1 MIYLGS
7 DIKDIYVGSEKIV
20 KGYVGSE
27 LVYEYFHV
35 LPGAGSVLYSDLTFT
50 LSNEDID
57 TTKTPIGVIYLF
69 KNTNTFRAI
78 SINDANGGSTIQWTA
93 AASASISCATN
104 GAIDGKTATATI
116 INTININYGAAS
128 NCLRYSNGNT
138 NVGDWFMPSMYELKN
153 YVAVD
158 AVKSSLNKFGPPS
171 WYDEYIWT
179 TDQHSSKTNYA
190 GVYNFYNGGTS
201 TVTKNSKNYAVPC
214 LDLTG
219 YTLKYLGKSIPA
231 NCLCFT
237 AEADSSSVT
246 LNQEGTPTISK
257 NLYYSLTGRD
267 KNAYTC
273 GTTISLNKGDK
284 LYMWSDDSN
293 ALSENGALVYKKFAM
308 TGAISAS
315 GDIQSLLNG
324 SDTAPKYAFINL
336 FRDCASLT
344 SIKDLLFSPNTLNRG
359 SYEYMF
365 RGCTSLTTAPKLP
378 AMNLG
383 EYCYYYMFYGCT
395 SLTTAPELP
404 ATTLVKNCYY
414 YMFYGCS
421 SLNYIKAMFITS
433 PGSTSNV
440 TTYWVDG
447 VSSSG
452 TFVKNIDATWSLTG
466 VNGIPTG
473 WVVKTTALPD
483 NCLCFTAEADS
494 SSVTLNQ
501 EGTPTITKAL
511 YYSLT
516 GNDKTTYTCGTTISL
531 SKGDKLYMWSDDT
544 NALTES
550 ESIYKQFAVAGEI
563 SVSGDIM
570 TLVNGGDATMKY
582 DFTNLLRNCS
592 AITSFDTSTWD
603 LSKVS
608 NMKWALQTCSGLT
621 TLDTSTW
628 KFTNLESIC
637 ATFEHCTKL
646 TTLTGCENWKFT
658 NLTNIAR
665 AFNDC
670 PALTTMDTSNWDLSK
685 VTDMTAAFWNCGY
698 LTPID
703 TSNWD
708 LSNVIWMTNAFRDC
722 GSLKSLNTTNWKLTK
737 VDVMN
742 ACFMNNWSLTSLE
755 GSGNWDMSNVTQ
767 LNGTFWNCTSL
778 TSLDCSGW
786 NMPKVWDLGNTFT
799 QCGNLTNLILGNGW
813 GKWNQSWTITLRLS
827 DVGKWQN
834 YQLTDA
840 TYNSIL
846 NMYDRKSNGLGDAI
860 LQFSPSHNI
869 PDGFVDKM
877 TAKGYTI
884 TLAD

>member
-1 MIYLGS
+1 MIYLGNN
-7 DIKDIYVGSEKIV
+7 IKGIYIGQQRIIR
-20 KGYVGSE
+20 GYVGSE
-27 LVYEYFHV
+27 LFYEYKSGGV
-35 LPGAGSVLYSDLTFT
+35 LPAD
-50 LSNEDID
+50 
-57 TTKTPIGVIYLF
+57 
-69 KNTNTFRAI
+69 
-78 SINDANGGSTIQWTA
+78 
-93 AASASISCATN
+93 
-104 GAIDGKTATATI
+104 
-116 INTININYGAAS
+116 
-128 NCLRYSNGNT
+128 
-138 NVGDWFMPSMYELKN
+138 
-153 YVAVD
+153 
-158 AVKSSLNKFGPPS
+158 
-171 WYDEYIWT
+171 
-179 TDQHSSKTNYA
+179 
-190 GVYNFYNGGTS
+190 
-201 TVTKNSKNYAVPC
+201 
-214 LDLTG
+214 
-219 YTLKYLGKSIPA
+219 
-231 NCLCFT
+231 CLCFT

-257 NLYYSLTGRD
+257 VLYYSLTGDD
-267 KNAYTC
+267 KNTYTC
-273 GTTISLNKGDK
+273 GTTISLSKGDK
-284 LYMWSDDSN
+284 LYMWSDDTN
-293 ALSENGALVYKKFAM
+293 AMSESGSIYKQFVM
-308 TGAISAS
+308 TGKISAS

-324 SDTAPKYAFINL
+324 SDTAPEFGYYGMFSGCSSLTTAPALPATTLAYRCYYEMFG
-336 FRDCASLT
+336 DCTSLT
-344 SIKDLLFSPNTLNRG
+344 SAPVLPATTLANRCYWAMFS
-359 SYEYMF
+359 
-365 RGCTSLTTAPKLP
+365 GCTSLTSAPALP
-378 AMNLG
+378 ATTLANS
-383 EYCYYYMFYGCT
+383 CYWAMFSGCS
-395 SLTTAPELP
+395 SLTTAPALP
-404 ATTLVKNCYY
+404 ATTLADYCYCEMFSY
-414 YMFYGCS
+414 CTSLTSAPVLPATTLTDYCYSYMFYDCT
-421 SLNYIKAMFITS
+421 SLNYIKAMF
-433 PGSTSNV
+433 V
-440 TTYWVDG
+440 TTPGTSYTKNWVYG
-447 VSSSG
+447 VASSG

-473 WVVKTTALPD
+473 WVVKTASPVLPD

-501 EGTPTITKAL
+501 VGTPTISKNL

-516 GNDKTTYTCGTTISL
+516 GKDKTTYTCGTTISL

-570 TLVNGGDATMKY
+570 TLLNGGDATMKY
-582 DFTNLLRNCS
+582 DFTNLLRSCS
-592 AITSFDTSTWD
+592 AITTLDASTWD

-608 NMKWALQTCSGLT
+608 NMKWALQYCSGLT

-628 KFTNLESIC
+628 KFTNLESIR

-658 NLTNIAR
+658 NLTNVAW

-685 VTDMTAAFWNCGY
+685 VTDM
-698 LTPID
+698 
-703 TSNWD
+703 SH
-708 LSNVIWMTNAFRDC
+708 AFREC
-722 GSLKSLNTTNWKLTK
+722 GSLKSLNTTNWKFTHL
-737 VDVMN
+737 DAIN
-742 ACFMNNWSLTSLE
+742 ACFMNNCSLTSLE

-786 NMPKVWDLGNTFT
+786 NMPKLWDLSNTFT

-827 DVGKWQN
+827 DLGKWQN

>member
-190 GVYNFYNGGTS
+190 RVYNFYNGGTS
-201 TVTKNSKNYAVPC
+201 TVTKNSKKYAVPC

-246 LNQEGTPTISK
+246 LNQNGTPTISK

-267 KNAYTC
+267 KNA
-273 GTTISLNKGDK
+273 
-284 LYMWSDDSN
+284 
-293 ALSENGALVYKKFAM
+293 
-308 TGAISAS
+308 
-315 GDIQSLLNG
+315 
-324 SDTAPKYAFINL
+324 
-336 FRDCASLT
+336 
-344 SIKDLLFSPNTLNRG
+344 
-359 SYEYMF
+359 
-365 RGCTSLTTAPKLP
+365 
-378 AMNLG
+378 
-383 EYCYYYMFYGCT
+383 
-395 SLTTAPELP
+395 
-404 ATTLVKNCYY
+404 
-414 YMFYGCS
+414 
-421 SLNYIKAMFITS
+421 
-433 PGSTSNV
+433 
-440 TTYWVDG
+440 
-447 VSSSG
+447 
-452 TFVKNIDATWSLTG
+452 
-466 VNGIPTG
+466 
-473 WVVKTTALPD
+473 
-483 NCLCFTAEADS
+483 
-494 SSVTLNQ
+494 
-501 EGTPTITKAL
+501 
-511 YYSLT
+511 
-516 GNDKTTYTCGTTISL
+516 YTCGTTISL

-658 NLTNIAR
+658 NLTNIAW

-708 LSNVIWMTNAFRDC
+708 LSNVIWMNNAFRDC

-737 VDVMN
+737 VDAMN

>member
-1 MIYLGS
+1 MIYLGNN
-7 DIKDIYVGSEKIV
+7 IKGIYIGQQRIIR
-20 KGYVGSE
+20 GYVGSE
-27 LVYEYFHV
+27 LFYEYKSGGV
-35 LPGAGSVLYSDLTFT
+35 LPAD
-50 LSNEDID
+50 
-57 TTKTPIGVIYLF
+57 
-69 KNTNTFRAI
+69 
-78 SINDANGGSTIQWTA
+78 
-93 AASASISCATN
+93 
-104 GAIDGKTATATI
+104 
-116 INTININYGAAS
+116 
-128 NCLRYSNGNT
+128 
-138 NVGDWFMPSMYELKN
+138 
-153 YVAVD
+153 
-158 AVKSSLNKFGPPS
+158 
-171 WYDEYIWT
+171 
-179 TDQHSSKTNYA
+179 
-190 GVYNFYNGGTS
+190 
-201 TVTKNSKNYAVPC
+201 
-214 LDLTG
+214 
-219 YTLKYLGKSIPA
+219 
-231 NCLCFT
+231 CLCFT

-257 NLYYSLTGRD
+257 VLYYSLTGKD
-267 KNAYTC
+267 KNTYTC
-273 GTTISLNKGDK
+273 GTTISLSKGDK
-284 LYMWSDDSN
+284 LYMWSDDTN
-293 ALSENGALVYKKFAM
+293 AMSESDSIYKKFAM
-308 TGAISAS
+308 TGKISAS

-324 SDTAPKYAFINL
+324 SDTAPKFGY
-336 FRDCASLT
+336 
-344 SIKDLLFSPNTLNRG
+344 
-359 SYEYMF
+359 
-365 RGCTSLTTAPKLP
+365 
-378 AMNLG
+378 
-383 EYCYYYMFYGCT
+383 YCMFYKCT

-404 ATTLVKNCYY
+404 ATTLANHCYDRMFEFCSSLTTAPELPATTLADNCYDTMFFYCTSLTTAPALPATTLAIDCY
-414 YMFYGCS
+414 YRMFNNCT
-421 SLNYIKAMFITS
+421 SLNYIKAMFVTTPS
-433 PGSTSNV
+433 SFYTSN
-440 TTYWVDG
+440 WVYN
-447 VSSSG
+447 VASSG
-452 TFVKNIDATWSLTG
+452 TFVKNIDATWDVTG
-466 VNGIPTG
+466 VDGIPTG

-516 GNDKTTYTCGTTISL
+516 GDDKNTYTCGTTISL

-582 DFTNLLRNCS
+582 DFTNLLRSCS

-621 TLDTSTW
+621 TLDASTW
-628 KFTNLESIC
+628 KLTNLESIC

-646 TTLTGCENWKFT
+646 TALTGCENWKFT
-658 NLTNIAR
+658 NLTNIAW

-685 VTDMTAAFWNCGY
+685 VTDMTAAFWSCGS
-698 LTPID
+698 LTTMD

-708 LSNVIWMTNAFRDC
+708 LSNVIWMNNAFRDC
-722 GSLKSLNTTNWKLTK
+722 GSLKSLNTTNWKFTNL
-737 VDVMN
+737 DAMN